1 MPMDL
6 LSWLLLALFTI
17 STANPFSSNQ
27 SQEDALWLLNF
38 KDSIFHDPNNLLLTW
53 KASTHPCSASAAGG
67 GWYGVSC
74 DPLSATVVSLN
85 LTGGGL
91 VGVLLPSIGNLT
103 NLQVLS
109 LNRNSFSGHI
119 PPELGKLKSL
129 QTLKLQGCNF
139 SGSIPNQIRF
149 LSSLRLLN
157 LSYNSLSGSIPSG
170 LIGSGRLSVIDLSNN
185 QLSGDLSVSDNCEFL
200 QCLKLSNNFL
210 VNEIPPEIGKCSNL
224 RTLLLDGNVFQGRI
238 PIQIGKI
245 SQLRVLDVS
254 RNSLTDKIPPELANC
269 LKLSVVMLTNLADLG
284 SSFYNVGANGSEGSV
299 LDFSRGEFNA
309 FNGGIPSELLLLP
322 NLQILWAPRANLGG
336 QLPSNWSNLRSCS
349 LRVLNL
355 GSNNITGSVPES
367 LGVICRNLTFLDL
380 SSNGLQ
386 GHLPRQLRVP
396 CMLYFNISRNSL
408 SGALPQFEN
417 RGGCDFRIADYGR
430 DGTSVLDEE
439 DIQKVYF
446 NIPVWGY
453 QMNVD
458 AAVDCDSA
466 LVVAHD
472 FSWNA
477 FAGPL
482 PLFSVGEDFLLTRG
496 RARYKLFFNNNN
508 FNGTF
513 PTDLITNCND
523 LHSLSLTVS
532 ANQIN
537 GVLDAKF
544 FGCLRIIDFE
554 AAENQIDGS
563 IPPEIGNLE
572 LLQYLDLSSNR
583 LSGSLPYQLGELKNV
598 KQILLG
604 ENNLRGKIPA
614 KFGHLTS
621 LETLNLS
628 YNGLTNSI
636 PESLAYAT
644 SLEILLLDHNNI
656 SGGIPLSLSTLSR
669 LIQLN
674 LSFNNLSGPIPHF
687 QRITDCTTFRGNKFL
702 HSCPDQD
709 SAPPARSPIPP
720 EIQKPQQ
727 GRRKLKS
734 FVIAICTSVPIVL
747 CALVVTAFFLIGTK
761 RLRRVASLHRNVVT
775 AFADAHLELNYDNVV
790 RATGNFGIGNL
801 IGTGG
806 FGSTYK
812 AELVPGFLVAVKKLS
827 IGRFQGIQQFDAEI
841 RTLGRIRHKNLVTL
855 FGYYV
860 GEDEMFLVYNFL
872 SGGNLEHFIHQ
883 KSGMNKHWPT
893 IHKIAMDIAQ
903 ALTFLHYSCV
913 PRIVHRDIKPS
924 NILLDEELNAYL
936 SDFGL
941 ARLLEVSDTHA
952 TTDVAGTFGYVA
964 PEYATTCRVSH
975 KADVYS
981 YGVVLLELMSG
992 KKSLDPSFSEC
1003 GNGFTV
1009 VAWAKLIIEDG
1020 RYSEFFSPELWES
1033 GPQENLV
1040 AMLRLASSCAG
1051 ETLSVRPSMKQV
1063 LEKLKQLHS

>member
-1 MPMDL
+1 MDL
-6 LSWLLLALFTI
+6 LSWLLLALFSI
-17 STANPFSSNQ
+17 STAVLSSSNQ
-27 SQEDALWLLNF
+27 SQDDALCLLNF

-53 KASTHPCSASAAGG
+53 NALTHPCSAAAVVR
-67 GWYGVSC
+67 WYGVSC

-91 VGVLLPSIGNLT
+91 LGVLPPSIGNLT
-103 NLQVLS
+103 NLRVLS
-109 LNRNSFSGHI
+109 LNRISFSGHI

-129 QTLKLQGCNF
+129 HTLELQGCNF
-139 SGSIPNQIRF
+139 SGSIPDQIRF

-157 LSYNSLSGSIPSG
+157 LSYNSLSGSIPNG

-185 QLSGDLSVSDNCEFL
+185 QLSGGLTVSDHCEFL

-224 RTLLLDGNVFQGRI
+224 RTLLLDGNIFQGRI
-238 PIQIGKI
+238 PIQIGQI

-254 RNSLTDKIPPELANC
+254 RNSLTDTIPPELANS
-269 LKLSVVMLTNLADLG
+269 LKLSVVVLTNLVDLG
-284 SSFYNVGANGSEGSV
+284 SSFYVGANGSAGSV

-309 FNGGIPSELLLLP
+309 FDGGIPHELLLLP

-336 QLPSNWSNLRSCS
+336 QLPSNWSNLHSCS
-349 LRVLNL
+349 LRALNL
-355 GSNNITGSVPES
+355 GLNNITGSVPES
-367 LGVICRNLTFLDL
+367 LGVMCRNLTVLDL

-386 GHLPRQLRVP
+386 GYLPRQLRVP

-417 RGGCDFRIADYGR
+417 RGGCDFHMAYYGR
-430 DGTSVLDEE
+430 DETSVLDEV
-439 DIQKVYF
+439 DIQEVYF
-446 NIPVWGY
+446 NIPVCGY
-453 QMNVD
+453 QMNVV
-458 AAVDCDSA
+458 AAVDFDST

-472 FSWNA
+472 FSRNA

-482 PLFSVGEDFLLTRG
+482 PLFSVGDDFLLTRG
-496 RARYKLFFNNNN
+496 RASYKLFLNNNN

-513 PTDLITNCND
+513 PIDLITNCND
-523 LHSLSLTVS
+523 LHSLFLTVS

-544 FGCLRIIDFE
+544 SGCLRIIDFE
-554 AAENQIDGS
+554 AAENQIEGS

-572 LLQYLDLSSNR
+572 LLQCLDLSSNR
-583 LSGSLPYQLGELKNV
+583 LSGSLPNQLGELKNA

-604 ENNLRGKIPA
+604 DNNLTGKIPA
-614 KFGHLTS
+614 KFGHLAS

-636 PESLAYAT
+636 PESLANAT
-644 SLEILLLDHNNI
+644 SLEMLLLDHNNI
-656 SGGIPLSLSTLSR
+656 SGGIPFSLSTLSR

-674 LSFNNLSGPIPHF
+674 LSFNNLSGHIPHF
-687 QRITDCTTFRGNKFL
+687 PRITDCTSFRGNRFL

-709 SAPPARSPIPP
+709 SAPPAGIPIPS
-720 EIQKPQQ
+720 EVQKPQRGQ
-727 GRRKLKS
+727 RKVKS

-747 CALVVTAFFLIGTK
+747 CALVVTAFFLIGRK

-775 AFADAHLELNYDNVV
+775 AFADATLELNYDNVV
-790 RATGNFGIGNL
+790 RATGNFGTANL

-827 IGRFQGIQQFDAEI
+827 IGRFQGTQQFDAEI

-883 KSGMNKHWPT
+883 KSGMDKHWPT
-893 IHKIAMDIAQ
+893 IYKIAMDIAQ

-913 PRIVHRDIKPS
+913 PR
-924 NILLDEELNAYL
+924 
-936 SDFGL
+936 
-941 ARLLEVSDTHA
+941 
-952 TTDVAGTFGYVA
+952 
-964 PEYATTCRVSH
+964 
-975 KADVYS
+975 
-981 YGVVLLELMSG
+981 
-992 KKSLDPSFSEC
+992 KKSLDPSFSEY

-1009 VAWAKLIIEDG
+1009 VAWAKLLIKDG
-1020 RYSEFFSPELWES
+1020 RYSEFFSPDLWES
-1033 GPQENLV
+1033 GSQENLV
-1040 AMLRLASSCAG
+1040 AMLRLASSCTG